1 MGRYLPCGADAVTD
15 CFALVDCNNFYASCE
30 RVFQPKLRGQPIV
43 VLSNNDG
50 CVIARSN
57 EAKALGI
64 EMGAPWHQH
73 KKQFAEQ
80 GVIVRSSNYTLY
92 GDMSARVM
100 KTLREFSPNL
110 EVYSIDEA
118 FLSFDGFDGRME
130 SQARNLRATVYQWT
144 GIPVSVG
151 IAPTKTLAKIANRA
165 AKKNPASGGVH
176 ILMDSTDQEAL
187 LGQLKLEDV
196 WGIARR
202 LSRRLNEVGITTP
215 LQLRQ
220 ADAHFIRERFG
231 VVVERIVLELRG
243 QSCLDLDEVPSNRKS
258 LVSSRS
264 FGRSVQTLQE
274 LREAVSTYAS
284 RATEKM
290 RRQNLATAN
299 LIVFVETNPFRT
311 QDKQYRASQSIQLP
325 VASSD
330 TGRIT
335 AAALRALEAIWKPNH
350 NYKKAG
356 VMLLDL
362 VPIQLV
368 ASTLFDAPDSA
379 SSLNRMKAM
388 DAINRRFG
396 RDTVMLGSSG
406 IRPKWSLRREM
417 LSPCYSTDWNELVRV
432 G

>member
-1 MGRYLPCGADAVTD
+1 MGRDRSCCACAVTE

-30 RVFQPKLRGQPIV
+30 RVFQPNLRGRPV
-43 VLSNNDG
+43 VILSNNDG

-73 KKQFAEQ
+73 KQPFEKQ

-92 GDMSARVM
+92 GNMSARVM
-100 KTLREFSPNL
+100 KTLRQFSPNL

-130 SQARNLRATVYQWT
+130 SHAREVRARVYQWT
-144 GIPVSVG
+144 GIPVSIG

-165 AKKNPASGGVH
+165 AKKNPASGGVQ
-176 ILMDSTDQEAL
+176 ILMDSAEQEAL
-187 LGQLKLEDV
+187 LDQLKLEDV
-196 WGIARR
+196 WGIAKR
-202 LSRRLNEVGITTP
+202 LSRRLGEIGITTP

-220 ADAHFIRERFG
+220 ADAPFIRERFG

-243 QSCLDLDEVPSNRKS
+243 QSCLELDEVPSNRKS

-264 FGRSVQTLQE
+264 FGRSIHSLQE
-274 LREAVSTYAS
+274 MREAVSTYAS
-284 RATEKM
+284 RACEKM

-299 LIVFVETNPFRT
+299 LIVFIETNPFRT
-311 QDKQYRASQSIQLP
+311 QDQHYRASQSIQLP
-325 VASSD
+325 LASSD

-335 AAALRALEAIWKPNH
+335 TAALSALDAVWKPG
-350 NYKKAG
+350 YSFKKAG

-362 VPIQLV
+362 VSATHV
-368 ASTLFDAPDSA
+368 TSTLFDVPDSV
-379 SSLNRMKAM
+379 SSQSRMKAM
-388 DAINRRFG
+388 DALNRRFG
-396 RDTVMLGSSG
+396 RDTVILGSSG
-406 IRPKWSLRREM
+406 VKPKWSLRREM
-417 LSPCYSTDWNELVRV
+417 LSPCYSTDWRELVRV